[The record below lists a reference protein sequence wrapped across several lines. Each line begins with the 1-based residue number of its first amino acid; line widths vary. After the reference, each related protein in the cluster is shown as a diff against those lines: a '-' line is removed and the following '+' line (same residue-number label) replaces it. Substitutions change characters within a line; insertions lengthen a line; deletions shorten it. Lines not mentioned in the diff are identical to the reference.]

1 MGKTT
6 IKTLV
11 SMNEFDTSVTPH
23 KMTVT
28 EKEVEQEIPT
38 FTAND
43 VTPSPLF
50 PLSAIGDATILIG
63 RNREQIPTYANNLE
77 SYNSY
82 FKVLTDYSKGRFQY
96 VVSKQLMPL
105 DWVGDGTARETRRKK
120 VEKSRVFRASTPLL
134 FDCFRGNTQSSYL
147 PPGCPVEL
155 TLNLLSEHHFLT
167 TTGPKGVRYRFEPLE
182 SHLNVQAIQLSERA
196 TEAFNSALIRQPAQY
211 TYLSRET
218 SYRILTAGSSKVRL
232 QLEQP
237 GSLLG
242 ESLDFTFLPL
252 SAFLGSYSEDQF
264 SFMHAELADF
274 QVTTPY
280 IAYMN
285 VQYVV
290 RMCVPTLLVQ
300 PADRPG
306 TRCGR
311 TAVAC
316 RNKSQ
321 RRLLSAVHQPLFKTA
336 QHRAPRAVGRLR
348 LVQEQGIS
356 RVRQLDAQ
364 RRPSTGNRTDGRVDA
379 RVALR
384 RASRRRRRTDL
395 LYRPPTRLPRGLCT
409 ELHLPEVMR
418 NDRLLIVC
426 CTSRYPSG
434 SSRYHTW
441 PTYRGN
447 LTKFCN

>member
-1 MGKTT
+1 MSPEYFLDMRSLEWEVLGRILAIDDSGVAKPVPEVTTGKTT
-6 IKTLV
+6 IKTIV
-11 SMNEFDTSVTPH
+11 SMNEFDSSVTPN

-28 EKEVEQEIPT
+28 EKEVAQEVPT

-105 DWVGDGTARETRRKK
+105 DWVGDGTARETRRTK

-196 TEAFNSALIRQPAQY
+196 TEAFNSALTRQPAQY

-218 SYRILTAGSSKVRL
+218 SYRILNAGSSKVRL

-252 SAFLGSYSEDQF
+252 SAFLGSYTEDQF
-264 SFMHAELADF
+264 SFTHAELADF
-274 QVTTPY
+274 QVTTRY
-280 IAYMN
+280 IAY
-285 VQYVV
+285 YVYV
-290 RMCVPTLLVQ
+290 RMCIPIRIVR

-306 TRCGR
+306 TRCGCP
-311 TAVAC
+311 AIAC
-316 RNKSQ
+316 RYKPQ
-321 RRLLSAVHQPLFKTA
+321 RRLLSTIHQPLSEAA
-336 QHRAPRAVGRLR
+336 QH
-348 LVQEQGIS
+348 
-356 RVRQLDAQ
+356 
-364 RRPSTGNRTDGRVDA
+364 
-379 RVALR
+379 
-384 RASRRRRRTDL
+384 
-395 LYRPPTRLPRGLCT
+395 
-409 ELHLPEVMR
+409 
-418 NDRLLIVC
+418 
-426 CTSRYPSG
+426 
-434 SSRYHTW
+434 
-441 PTYRGN
+441 
-447 LTKFCN
+447 